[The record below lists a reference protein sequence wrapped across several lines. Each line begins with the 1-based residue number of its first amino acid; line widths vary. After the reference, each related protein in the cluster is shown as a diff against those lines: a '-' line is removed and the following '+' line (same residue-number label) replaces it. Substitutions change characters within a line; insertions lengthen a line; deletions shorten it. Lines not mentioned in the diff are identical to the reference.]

1 MTSQYYLTPTEAA
14 QYLRSSRSTLA
25 KLRVYGGGPT
35 FCRLGRAIRYR
46 QSDLDEFMN
55 RSAARST
62 SEANRCRRTG
72 GQLSRGQS
80 QD

>member
-1 MTSQYYLTPTEAA
+1 MTSQHYLTPIEAA
-14 QYLRSSRSTLA
+14 RYLRSSKSTLA

-62 SEANRCRRTG
+62 SDADRHKKTSG
-72 GQLSRGQS
+72 PVPDGHHRG
-80 QD
+80 